1 MLAEL
6 HQELFKLN
14 HRKLSWLIML
24 LMPIYMLVI
33 GFAMGRIYSN
43 LLVMS
48 CYDVSTVIM
57 LILIIVGSTIFSME
71 FQNGTIINLMYH
83 TNSRATVFFAKF
95 LALLLYDV
103 LLHVVAMVITVL
115 LNIVPLI
122 NNPVSWMGIYK
133 YHQPLVVNMFM
144 HAGVDMVSTG
154 LIISLIC
161 LVSCLINS
169 NAIVIAVNALFI
181 FMSSGLS
188 NNLLMA
194 HVGPWKI
201 IRWNPFNMINLT
213 DQYHNYATYHLTT
226 MLSNNQ
232 LLIGTLCYTA
242 LFTMIGYLIFRKK
255 HF

>member
-1 MLAEL
+1 MKVEL
-6 HQELFKLN
+6 RQELFKLN
-14 HRKLSWLIML
+14 HRKLPWVIMI
-24 LMPIYMLVI
+24 LMPIYMVVI
-33 GFAMGRIYSN
+33 GLAMGRIYSK
-43 LLVMS
+43 LLIMC

-83 TNSRATVFFAKF
+83 SGSRLAVFFAKF
-95 LALLLYDV
+95 LTLLLYDV
-103 LLHVVAMVITVL
+103 ILHVVAMIITAL
-115 LNIVPLI
+115 LNVAPLL
-122 NNPVSWMGIYK
+122 NNPVSWTAIYQH
-133 YHQPLVVNMFM
+133 HQPLIMNMIM
-144 HAGVDMVSTG
+144 HSGVDIVSSS

-161 LVSCLINS
+161 LMSCLINS
-169 NAIVIAVNALFI
+169 NAVVIAVTALFV

-194 HVGPWKI
+194 HVGPSKI

-226 MLSNNQ
+226 MLSNDQ
-232 LLIGTLCYTA
+232 LLVGTLCYTV
-242 LFTMIGYLIFRKK
+242 LFTAVAYLVFRRK